1 MFKKKTA
8 GNLQTTI
15 FSQVGEYK
23 TASILTPVFMIGEV
37 IMEMII
43 PLLMASII
51 DKGVNAGNMNHIV
64 SVGGWMF
71 LAAAAGLVFGLGGA
85 YFGARASTGLA
96 KNLRRAEFEHIQ
108 RFSFANI
115 DHFGVSSLITRL
127 TTDVTNIQ
135 NSFQMVLRIGFRAPT
150 SIVIAMVMAF
160 VISPRLTGI
169 YLIAVLI
176 LGIFLIVMIRKA
188 SKYFR
193 EVFTRYD
200 ALNESVQENVTA
212 IRVVKSFV
220 REEFENNKFRRAVG
234 SLYSASIRAEK
245 IIVTSMPV
253 MMGTIYTCIILISWF
268 GAKMITVGGLTTG
281 GLMSLLAYCMTIL
294 INLMM
299 VSVLF
304 VMFSMSAASVNRIAE
319 VLNEEITLSNPEHPD
334 MVVPDGSI
342 RFDHV
347 TFSYSSTSEKPVLD
361 DICLE
366 IASGETIGIIGGTG
380 SSKSSLVNLIPRL
393 YDPLKGS
400 VSVGG
405 KDVKNYD
412 LDTLRREVAV
422 VLQKNVLFSG
432 SVLENLRW
440 GNPDATVE
448 ECMEACRLACAD
460 EFVRKLPGGYE
471 AHIEQGGAN
480 VSGGQ
485 RQRLCIARA
494 LLKNTKVLILDD
506 STSAVDTATD
516 ARIQEAF
523 RKSIPDTTKLIIA
536 QRISSVQNA
545 DRIIVM
551 NEGRIDGIGTHEELL
566 EKNEIY
572 RDVYESQI
580 MGSGDFDGN
589 AVSE

>member
-15 FSQVGEYK
+15 FSKVGEYK

-51 DKGVNAGNMNHIV
+51 DKGVNAGNMDHII

-71 LAAAAGLVFGLGGA
+71 LAAAAGLLFGLGGA
-85 YFGARASTGLA
+85 FFGARASTGLA

-160 VISPRLTGI
+160 LISPRLTGI
-169 YLIAVLI
+169 YLVAVVI
-176 LGIFLIVMIRKA
+176 LALFLSVMIRKA

-193 EVFTRYD
+193 EMFTRYD

-245 IIVTSMPV
+245 IIVTSLPV
-253 MMGTIYTCIILISWF
+253 MMGTVYTCIILISWF

-294 INLMM
+294 MNLMM

-347 TFSYSSTSEKPVLD
+347 TFSYSRTSEKPVLD

-393 YDPLKGS
+393 YDTMEGT
-400 VSVGG
+400 VFVGG
-405 KDVKNYD
+405 KDVRSYD

-460 EFVRKLPGGYE
+460 EFIRKLPDGYE
-471 AHIEQGGAN
+471 SHIEQGGTN

-494 LLKNTKVLILDD
+494 LLKKPKVLILDD

-516 ARIQEAF
+516 AKIQEAF
-523 RKSIPDTTKLIIA
+523 RESIPDTTKLIIA
-536 QRISSVQNA
+536 QRISSVQGA

-551 NEGRIDGIGTHEELL
+551 DEGRIDGVGTHEELL
-566 EKNEIY
+566 ETNEIY

-580 MGSGDFDGN
+580 RGSGDFDGN
-589 AVSE
+589 AAS